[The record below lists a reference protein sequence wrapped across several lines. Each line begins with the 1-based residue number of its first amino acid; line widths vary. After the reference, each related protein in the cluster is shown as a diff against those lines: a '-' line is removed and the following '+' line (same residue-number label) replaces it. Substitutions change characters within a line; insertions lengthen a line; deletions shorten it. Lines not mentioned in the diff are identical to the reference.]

1 MSACRYCGNAAPDG
15 ADVCLNCRAVLEN
28 ASDSQQAAINELAL
42 LSAGL
47 KESSVSD
54 RTKDERSG
62 SSGTERSGK
71 QSSAPELCAVPG
83 GKSGISART
92 EQSGDFCAY
101 GISSHNHELLAGLAE
116 LSEQTKKEAAEKE
129 HADADAPIVI
139 VSGSGIIINEAKAS
153 EKDTVS
159 GTEKKVEKV
168 SAPVKNSDPIPSRA
182 DSKQSFENITSAYE
196 AVLKTESAVPKTV
209 SGIAEKTLALEKN
222 DIDAPDGFYSRK
234 DGEASETGELEEA
247 CEPEETGEPGDVD
260 NPAEKTRTANETE
273 MLSAETQPLYSGEWS
288 RQDQNIT
295 QTEIKRDAL
304 AAAILEV
311 LNASPKNSSE
321 AQNDRKSIPV
331 KANNTGLQLNGLK
344 KSLTQAADFLLQAAK
359 KFALFLAGK
368 TIGKDKFDQSDLEQN
383 PMLLCIAYFPLLFP
397 VPAIL
402 NPRSHYARYISLCG
416 AVLTAADIAVL
427 LLCGLVCNI
436 WSTLFTHT
444 VNIGTSFEHV
454 ALSYTGFQL
463 ISVTETIALI
473 LIFIM
478 FIHFAAM
485 PIFGRMN
492 PFAPELLYKL
502 SRPRNHKE
510 NVSKAGSVF
519 ASRIPSGQSDCS
531 DQKDKDK
538 QTGKA
543 TPVKVIS
550 SAIAEREAAK
560 AENCAADSPENT
572 MVKITGEP
580 LGIQNT
586 SDKNKKSGS

>member
-47 KESSVSD
+47 KESNVSD

-62 SSGTERSGK
+62 SSGTESSGK

-209 SGIAEKTLALEKN
+209 SGIAENTRALEKN

-234 DGEASETGELEEA
+234 DGEASETGELKEA
-247 CEPEETGEPGDVD
+247 CEPGDVD

-273 MLSAETQPLYSGEWS
+273 MPSAETQPLYSGEWS

-295 QTEIKRDAL
+295 ETEIKRDAL

-368 TIGKDKFDQSDLEQN
+368 PIGKDKFDQSDLEQN
-383 PMLLCIAYFPLLFP
+383 PMFLCIAYFPLLFP

-402 NPRSHYARYISLCG
+402 NPR
-416 AVLTAADIAVL
+416 
-427 LLCGLVCNI
+427 
-436 WSTLFTHT
+436 
-444 VNIGTSFEHV
+444 
-454 ALSYTGFQL
+454 
-463 ISVTETIALI
+463 
-473 LIFIM
+473 
-478 FIHFAAM
+478 
-485 PIFGRMN
+485 
-492 PFAPELLYKL
+492 
-502 SRPRNHKE
+502 
-510 NVSKAGSVF
+510 
-519 ASRIPSGQSDCS
+519 
-531 DQKDKDK
+531 
-538 QTGKA
+538 
-543 TPVKVIS
+543 
-550 SAIAEREAAK
+550 
-560 AENCAADSPENT
+560 
-572 MVKITGEP
+572 
-580 LGIQNT
+580 
-586 SDKNKKSGS
+586 

>member
-47 KESSVSD
+47 KESNVSD

-62 SSGTERSGK
+62 SSGTESSGK

-234 DGEASETGELEEA
+234 DGEASETGELKEA
-247 CEPEETGEPGDVD
+247 CEPGDVD

-273 MLSAETQPLYSGEWS
+273 MPSAETQPLYSGEWS

-295 QTEIKRDAL
+295 ETEIKRDAL

-368 TIGKDKFDQSDLEQN
+368 PIGKDKFDQSDLEQN
-383 PMLLCIAYFPLLFP
+383 PMFLCIAYFPLLFP